1 MKFSA
6 GDPNLLGVLSQRNF
20 LQMFGIVQPQV
31 GAAGQSRLEQRDFI
45 KVSKLTGNL
54 NSHFSCSGLD
64 LSYYEAL
71 NGNTGAGEG
80 RVTAHWASE
89 YPS

>member
-31 GAAGQSRLEQRDFI
+31 GGAGQSRLEQRDFI
-45 KVSKLTGNL
+45 KVSKTSGNL
-54 NSHFSCSGLD
+54 NPP
-64 LSYYEAL
+64 
-71 NGNTGAGEG
+71 TPT
-80 RVTAHWASE
+80 RI
-89 YPS
+89 P